1 MSCSDGHGGT
11 EARAARG
18 LPQLC
23 CGGPAHR
30 RSPEGTRSC
39 SCLRHAVSHSLEER
53 PSGRSA
59 AYRTKCGLLCFRGY
73 CPITN
78 GPESGAGEAHDQH
91 DETKHG
97 DYKPVGI
104 DTDVVV
110 ERWRVMRS
118 HDEQHHEHQHGPYQP
133 TH

>member
-11 EARAARG
+11 EAGAARG
-18 LPQLC
+18 LPQLLLE
-23 CGGPAHR
+23 GRLTTLAGRHSPAR
-30 RSPEGTRSC
+30 VFDTQCRTRSK
-39 SCLRHAVSHSLEER
+39 
-53 PSGRSA
+53 SGHQGEAPPTARSA
-59 AYRTKCGLLCFRGY
+59 AFLLPWLLSHHERLERGRR
-73 CPITN
+73 
-78 GPESGAGEAHDQH
+78 EAHDQH